1 MRTDFIT
8 NFFNI
13 DEVTLMRLR
22 LNFTE
27 SYSAAITKAAATL
40 RKKKER
46 RKRKKKQKRLVD
58 YLFDKTS
65 SEFLF

>member
-1 MRTDFIT
+1 
-8 NFFNI
+8 
-13 DEVTLMRLR
+13 MRLR

-40 RKKKER
+40 RKKKKS

>member
-1 MRTDFIT
+1 
-8 NFFNI
+8 
-13 DEVTLMRLR
+13 MRLR

-40 RKKKER
+40 RKKKS